1 MIDLLITNLTHIGI
15 AVGLFAIA
23 YFANIC
29 FSIYYNI
36 KILQQDFDITKL
48 RNGILKSIAICL
60 GISALTIVITLLPTF
75 LEVMGIALPEDFIS
89 SFNIIAIIGAFSNSI
104 YKYIKEAFVTLQD
117 ILNPQEG
124 SDKPKEVD

>member
-1 MIDLLITNLTHIGI
+1 MIDLLINNLTHIGI
-15 AVGLFAIA
+15 AAGLFMIS

-36 KILQQDFDITKL
+36 KILQQRFDVIKL
-48 RNGILKSIAICL
+48 RNGILKLVAICL

-75 LEVMGIALPEDFIS
+75 LEVMGVALPEDFIN

-104 YKYIKEAFVTLQD
+104 YKYIKEAFATLQN

-124 SDKPKEVD
+124 LDKPKEVD

>member
-36 KILQQDFDITKL
+36 KILQQDFDIIKL
-48 RNGILKSIAICL
+48 RNGILKLIAICL
-60 GISALTIVITLLPTF
+60 GISALTIVITLLPIF
-75 LEVMGIALPEDFIS
+75 LEVMGMTLSEDFR
-89 SFNIIAIIGAFSNSI
+89 
-104 YKYIKEAFVTLQD
+104 K
-117 ILNPQEG
+117 
-124 SDKPKEVD
+124 

>member
-36 KILQQDFDITKL
+36 KILQQDFDIIKL
-48 RNGILKSIAICL
+48 RNGILKLIAICL
-60 GISALTIVITLLPTF
+60 GISALTIVITLLPIF
-75 LEVMGIALPEDFIS
+75 LEVMGMTLSEDFIS

-104 YKYIKEAFVTLQD
+104 YKYIKEACATLQN
-117 ILNPQEG
+117 ILTPQEG
-124 SDKPKEVD
+124 LDKPKEVD

>member
-36 KILQQDFDITKL
+36 KILQQDFDIIKL
-48 RNGILKSIAICL
+48 RNGILKLIAICL
-60 GISALTIVITLLPTF
+60 GISALTIVITLLPIF
-75 LEVMGIALPEDFIS
+75 LEVMGMTLSEDFIS
-89 SFNIIAIIGAFSNSI
+89 SFNIIAIFGAFSNSI
-104 YKYIKEAFVTLQD
+104 YKYIKEAFATLQN
-117 ILNPQEG
+117 ILTPQEG
-124 SDKPKEVD
+124 LDKPKEVD

>member
-1 MIDLLITNLTHIGI
+1 MIDLLITNWTHIGI

-36 KILQQDFDITKL
+36 KILQQDFDIIKL
-48 RNGILKSIAICL
+48 RNGILKLIAICL
-60 GISALTIVITLLPTF
+60 GISALTIVITLLPMF
-75 LEVMGIALPEDFIS
+75 LEVMGMTLSEDFIS

-104 YKYIKEAFVTLQD
+104 YKYIKEAFATLQN
-117 ILNPQEG
+117 ILTPQEG
-124 SDKPKEVD
+124 LDKPKEVD

>member
-36 KILQQDFDITKL
+36 KILQQDFDIIKL
-48 RNGILKSIAICL
+48 RNGILKLIAICL
-60 GISALTIVITLLPTF
+60 GISALTIVITLLPIF
-75 LEVMGIALPEDFIS
+75 LEVMGMTLSEDFIS

-104 YKYIKEAFVTLQD
+104 YKYIKEAFTTLQN
-117 ILNPQEG
+117 ILTPQEG
-124 SDKPKEVD
+124 LDKPKEVD

>member
-36 KILQQDFDITKL
+36 KILQQDFDIIKL
-48 RNGILKSIAICL
+48 RNGILKLIAICL
-60 GISALTIVITLLPTF
+60 GISALTIVITLLPIF
-75 LEVMGIALPEDFIS
+75 LEVMGMTLSEDFIS

-104 YKYIKEAFVTLQD
+104 YKYIKEAFAKLQN
-117 ILNPQEG
+117 ILTPQEG
-124 SDKPKEVD
+124 LDKPKEVD